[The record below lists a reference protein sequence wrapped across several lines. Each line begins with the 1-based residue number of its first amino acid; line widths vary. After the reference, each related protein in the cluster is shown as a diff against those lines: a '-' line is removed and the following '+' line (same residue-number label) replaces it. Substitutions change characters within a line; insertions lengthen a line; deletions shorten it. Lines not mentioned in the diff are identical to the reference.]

1 MNYLTN
7 YYKNLSEQL
16 QEKVNH
22 LQRLLESSD
31 PADMAPELHGE
42 IVRHVVN
49 QHVKRFPHI
58 TSKDTKGGKYGKPD
72 VAASVE
78 HATQTLNSHPEAPFK
93 DPEHALK
100 ALEKSGAFDSNEFQN
115 HIEKLKGYGPAEDQ
129 KRISTEGMKDD
140 YIGDLAHGIREVMQ
154 DEAESNRD

>member
-16 QEKVNH
+16 QERVNH
-22 LQRLLESSD
+22 LQKLLESSD
-31 PADMAPELHGE
+31 PVDMAPELHGE

-58 TSKDTKGGKYGKPD
+58 TSSDAKGGNYGKPD

-78 HATQTLNSHPEAPFK
+78 HATEVMNSHPEAPFSN
-93 DPEHALK
+93 PEQAFKALK
-100 ALEKSGAFDSNEFQN
+100 KIGAFDSYEFQN
-115 HIEKLKGYGPAEDQ
+115 HIENLKGYGPAEDQ
-129 KRISTEGMKDD
+129 RRISTEGMVDD